1 MDIFFL
7 NLIYDLKNKPRFT
20 LKVSH

>member
-1 MDIFFL
+1 MDINFFI
-7 NLIYDLKNKPRFT
+7 LIYDLKTKPRFT